1 MTFLFLF
8 CFLIAAPQ
16 SLPEQAA
23 VPLLWHSTCSIFRF
37 WSYLTEEILEKSL
50 NLALIVVFN
59 FIFCIVCTLCVCYN
73 T

>member
-1 MTFLFLF
+1 MTFLFYF
-8 CFLIAAPQ
+8 SFIIAAPQ

-23 VPLLWHSTCSIFRF
+23 VSLLWHSTCSILRF
-37 WSYLTEEILEKSL
+37 WFYLTEEILEKSL
-50 NLALIVVFN
+50 NLALIVVFH

>member
-1 MTFLFLF
+1 M
-8 CFLIAAPQ
+8 
-16 SLPEQAA
+16 SPEIYKDEY
-23 VPLLWHSTCSIFRF
+23 SI
-37 WSYLTEEILEKSL
+37 EILEKSL

>member
-23 VPLLWHSTCSIFRF
+23 VPLLWHSTYSIFRF
-37 WSYLTEEILEKSL
+37 WFYLIEEILEKSL
-50 NLALIVVFN
+50 NLALI
-59 FIFCIVCTLCVCYN
+59 
-73 T
+73 